1 MKIGII
7 IPTRGR
13 TQFLKNALRMIE
25 AQTLKPNFIE
35 VVDDLPLTKE
45 KDICWRY
52 KLGYERLKN
61 QCDVIF
67 PWEDDDWYSPDYLKI
82 MVAGWEAYSKPI
94 LFGISSTTYYHLR
107 SRKYATIMHPDHS
120 SMFSTMIKG
129 KQDIDFGDDKNIF
142 VDLHLW
148 KNYEGK
154 LFDPGRICLGIKH
167 AIGLTGGIGH
177 KYDWKGYKNEDINDT
192 FLKSIVD
199 EKSYKFY
206 SSLYL

>member
-35 VVDDLPLTKE
+35 IVDDLPISDK

-52 KLGYERLKN
+52 KLGYERLKDK
-61 QCDVIF
+61 CDVILF
-67 PWEDDDWYSPDYLKI
+67 WEDDDFYNTDYIRI
-82 MVAGWEAYSKPI
+82 MTKGWEAYGKPI
-94 LFGISSTTYYHLR
+94 LFGISTTTYYHLR
-107 SRKYATIMHPDHS
+107 TRKYATMTHPERS
-120 SMFSTMIKG
+120 SMFCSLIKG
-129 KQDIDFGDDKNIF
+129 GENISFGNESDIF
-142 VDLHLW
+142 VDIFLW
-148 KNYEGK
+148 KHYDGK

-177 KYDWKGYKNEDINDT
+177 KHDWKGYDNEDRNDM

-199 EKSYKFY
+199 AKSYEFY
-206 SSLYL
+206 TGLYR